1 MTQHLNIHK
10 LPTAPHSIHRAS
22 EALRVLVSPP
32 SAATEPFVT
41 VYFRD
46 VEAVRKAYGYL
57 LPHLSDISHA
67 TLELTAA
74 QPSLSYPLA
83 IFSDVAEHMALLASM
98 GVSRIALP
106 FIADSMNKAII
117 RSRQAHDSFD
127 LGQLI
132 ISTLEAAQMAQKS
145 PTEN

>member
-10 LPTAPHSIHRAS
+10 LPATPPSIHKAS

-32 SAATEPFVT
+32 SAASDPFVT

-46 VEAVRKAYGYL
+46 IEAVRNAYGCL
-57 LPHLSDISHA
+57 LPHLNDITHA
-67 TLELTAA
+67 TLQLTAA
-74 QPSLSYPLA
+74 QPSLRYPLSV
-83 IFSDVAEHMALLASM
+83 FSSVSEHIALLAAM

-132 ISTLEAAQMAQKS
+132 ISTLEAAKAPQES